1 MKLSLNLWSTKQ
13 LLIKIAL
20 MKKIFF
26 LLFFIINFN
35 ILMAQVFK
43 DLQTPCASTSQGTV
57 DNFVIS
63 YTIGEM
69 VLIESYK
76 KNGLFVTNGILQP
89 TLSANTKTGQI
100 FFDGEI
106 TVFPNPTPNILVI
119 QYNML
124 EAGIIMA
131 QIFDAAGKKII
142 TDEFIANSFSNRRYD
157 LSKYANAVYILRL
170 EYKSD
175 NGITIKNGQYKIVKI

>member
-1 MKLSLNLWSTKQ
+1 
-13 LLIKIAL
+13 
-20 MKKIFF
+20 
-26 LLFFIINFN
+26 
-35 ILMAQVFK
+35 MAQVFK

-106 TVFPNPTPNILVI
+106 TVFHNPTPNILVI